1 MAGHSTASSII
12 RPALKNKGRQEM
24 PGTAKK
30 KVDFDCILY
39 TIGPIQFGA
48 TPVKKKPIERHQTLR
63 EKILETIRDAIL
75 RGVLKPGEKVAEPE
89 LAERFGISRTPI
101 REAFRQLES
110 EGYLTVIPRKG
121 AVVTALSERDVKE
134 FYAIKA
140 ILEGYA
146 ARIAAKNLSDRE
158 IERLESINE
167 RLQQLADEGD
177 VKAFYRTHNE
187 FHELF
192 IRAAGNHKLAEL
204 IHQLVIKFNRP
215 RMASLSLP
223 GRMQISVN
231 EHTRLL
237 GAFKSRNGEQADNL
251 VRKTASLG
259 GQLLIQSM
267 AQEEGRDVDPAVLE
281 QIVDV

>member
-1 MAGHSTASSII
+1 M
-12 RPALKNKGRQEM
+12 
-24 PGTAKK
+24 
-30 KVDFDCILY
+30 
-39 TIGPIQFGA
+39 
-48 TPVKKKPIERHQTLR
+48 KKKPIERHQTLR

-146 ARIAAKNLSDRE
+146 ARIATKKLTDKE
-158 IERLESINE
+158 IEKLEAINA
-167 RLQQLADEGD
+167 RLQQLANEGD
-177 VKAFYRTHNE
+177 VKNFYRTHNE

-192 IRAAGNHKLAEL
+192 IRAADNHKLLEL
-204 IHQLVIKFNRP
+204 IQQLVMKFNRP
-215 RMASLSLP
+215 RLASLSLP

-231 EHTRLL
+231 EHVKLL
-237 GAFKSRNGEQADNL
+237 EAFKNRNGEQADNL

-259 GQLLIQSM
+259 GQLLIQSL
-267 AQEEGRDVDPAVLE
+267 AQEEGRYVDPEILAQV
-281 QIVDV
+281 VDV

>member
-1 MAGHSTASSII
+1 M
-12 RPALKNKGRQEM
+12 
-24 PGTAKK
+24 
-30 KVDFDCILY
+30 
-39 TIGPIQFGA
+39 
-48 TPVKKKPIERHQTLR
+48 KKKPIERHQTLR

-75 RGVLKPGEKVAEPE
+75 SGSLKPGEKVAEPE

-134 FYAIKA
+134 FYTIKA

-146 ARIAAKNLSDRE
+146 ARMAAKKLTDRE
-158 IERLESINE
+158 IERLENINA
-167 RLQQLADEGD
+167 RLKQLAEEGD
-177 VKAFYRTHNE
+177 VKSFYRVHNE

-192 IRAAGNHKLAEL
+192 IKAAGNQKLADM
-204 IHQLVIKFNRP
+204 INQLVMKFNRP
-215 RMASLSLP
+215 RLSSLALP
-223 GRMQISVN
+223 GRMQISVS
-231 EHTRLL
+231 EHQKIID
-237 GAFKSRNGEQADNL
+237 AFKARNGDQADNL

-267 AQEEGRDVDPAVLE
+267 AQEEGRSVEDSVLD
-281 QIVDV
+281 QMVDV